1 MRRVWRLT
9 GFVVVCLAFLA
20 LAVAGIGITGLLGE
34 NRRRAFIKWGTRA
47 WARSLLGVM
56 NIRVTAEGL
65 KPDYFERS
73 RLLVSNHLS
82 YIDIIIIDAVFPAS
96 FIAKT
101 EVGDWPLLGPL
112 AGLGKS
118 VFIVR
123 EDARSNVR
131 GFYEACGR
139 FRDGYSVAVF
149 PEGTTGDGEGLLPFK
164 PLFIGL
170 AKRARVDILPVT
182 INFRS
187 VNGEIFDRRNRDL
200 ICWYSD
206 IEFGP
211 HFWQF
216 LTVDHLDVSVIFH
229 EPIRAPRGIR
239 TRELAETVR
248 SVIGDGY
255 TGFSEKFEI
264 PGETIA
270 TSEETVKLQ

>member
-9 GFVVVCLAFLA
+9 GFVVICLAFFA
-20 LAVAGIGITGLLGE
+20 FGAAGIGITGLFGE
-34 NRRRAFIKWGTRA
+34 DRRRAFIKWGTRA
-47 WARSLLGVM
+47 WARSLLSVM
-56 NIRVTAEGL
+56 DIRVKAEGL
-65 KPDYFERS
+65 KREYFARPH
-73 RLLVSNHLS
+73 LLVSNHLS
-82 YIDIIIIDAVFPAS
+82 YIDIIILDAVFPSA
-96 FIAKT
+96 FVAKT

-112 AGLGKS
+112 ARLGKS

-139 FRDGYSVAVF
+139 FREGYSMAVF

-182 INFRS
+182 INIGS
-187 VNGEIFDRRNRDL
+187 VNGESFDRRNRDL

-216 LTVDHLDVSVIFH
+216 LTVDHLDVSVRFH
-229 EPIRAPRGIR
+229 DPVSAPRNLK
-239 TRELAETVR
+239 TRELAGKVR
-248 SVIGDGY
+248 SVIEDGY
-255 TGFSEKFEI
+255 HGLSENH
-264 PGETIA
+264 
-270 TSEETVKLQ
+270 